1 MHQDLHKGTFL
12 CSWRGVLTA
21 AAPARGLPAHALPA
35 RVLHALSP
43 PPGASARYRREHT
56 NRQDCVAGDP
66 FDAVAVAKADNA
78 RKART
83 NELFCDAIAG
93 LGAIGDDDYLLVLD
107 GSQAVTCKHLA
118 ARGVPLSKI
127 LVPNVYT
134 SSVASLRLQ
143 GVCNAFCCDV
153 QDVLQQVTKLPLPS
167 CLGSGMFEACFCIQD
182 ASAHLTQCVLS

>member
-1 MHQDLHKGTFL
+1 M
-12 CSWRGVLTA
+12 
-21 AAPARGLPAHALPA
+21 
-35 RVLHALSP
+35 
-43 PPGASARYRREHT
+43 
-56 NRQDCVAGDP
+56 AGDP

-143 GVCNAFCCDV
+143 GVSNAFCCDV
-153 QDVLQQVTKLPLPS
+153 QDVLQQVTNLPLPS
-167 CLGSGMFEACFCIQD
+167 S
-182 ASAHLTQCVLS
+182 V